1 MPMNVDLL
9 LKLGAVAALV
19 AANAYFVAVEFA
31 LVTARRSRIRELVDR
46 GDRLAGVVQNA
57 QESIDL
63 SVSGAQLGITL
74 ASLGLGWIGEPAI
87 ADTLR
92 RVFVGWPTPWS
103 SIATHTTAI
112 VIAFSLITFLHV
124 VLGEQVPKMVA
135 IIRPV
140 QVARLTAPGLRL
152 FNLLIRPGLW
162 LINGSSNLVLR
173 VLGMP
178 GVDTHHTVHT
188 PDEIQILLQD
198 SLREGAVELD
208 EEAMIHGVFELTHT
222 VAREVMTPRPD
233 IQAVEADAGLEE
245 VLEVAARTGH
255 SRFPVY
261 EDSIDKI
268 VGVLIVKDLLPWF
281 LKEDRSGFRAADG
294 ARAPFYVP
302 ESKHVDDLLAEMRRQ
317 KVHLAVVVDEFGGT
331 DGIVTLE
338 DLLEEIVGD
347 IYDEHDVAEQPSIA
361 VKPSGRVEVDGG
373 MSLSDLVEELH
384 LAAVEEEYDT
394 VAGYVIGTLGRIPEE
409 GERVMLGEAELEVR
423 EVADRRV
430 TLLELHY
437 PDVPAAGD
445 GIPADEEAGGPSS
458 KGRKRPA

>member
-1 MPMNVDLL
+1 MDSELL
-9 LKLGAVAALV
+9 LKLAAVIALV
-19 AANAYFVAVEFA
+19 AANAYFVAAEFA
-31 LVTARRSRIRELVDR
+31 LVSARRSRIRELVDQ
-46 GDRLAGVVQNA
+46 GDQLARVVEKA
-57 QESIDL
+57 QEDIDL

-74 ASLGLGWIGEPAI
+74 ASLALGWIGEPAI

-92 RVFVGWPTPWS
+92 RAFDGLPAPWS
-103 SIATHTTAI
+103 VIATHTTAV

-140 QVARLTAPGLRL
+140 RVARLSAPPLNL
-152 FNLLIRPGLW
+152 FNFLTRPGIW
-162 LINGSSNLVLR
+162 LISGASNLVLR
-173 VLGMP
+173 LLGMP
-178 GVDTHHTVHT
+178 NVDAHHLVHS
-188 PDEIQILLQD
+188 PEEIQILLQE
-198 SLREGAVELD
+198 SLREGAVEQD

-233 IQAVEADAGLEE
+233 IQAVSAGASLED

-268 VGVLIVKDLLPWF
+268 VGVLIVKDLLRWL
-281 LKEDRSGFRAADG
+281 LKEDRSGFSVVEE

-302 ESKHVDDLLAEMRRQ
+302 ESKRVDDLLAEMRRQ
-317 KVHLAVVVDEFGGT
+317 KVHLAIVVDEFGGT

-347 IYDEHDVAEQPSIA
+347 IYDEHDVAEQPDIA
-361 VKPSGRVEVDGG
+361 VKPGGRVEVDGG

-384 LAAVEEEYDT
+384 LPRVDEEYDT

-430 TLLELHY
+430 TLLELHH
-437 PDVPAAGD
+437 PAAPEAGA
-445 GIPADEEAGGPSS
+445 PAPGDEEASITDL
-458 KGRKRPA
+458 KRRERPA

>member
-1 MPMNVDLL
+1 MDAELL
-9 LKLGAVAALV
+9 LKLAAVVVLI

-31 LVTARRSRIRELVDR
+31 LVSARRSRIKELVDR
-46 GDRLAGVVQNA
+46 GDRLARIVENA
-57 QESIDL
+57 QENIDR
-63 SVSGAQLGITL
+63 SVSGAQLGITV
-74 ASLGLGWIGEPAI
+74 ASLGLGWIGEMAI

-92 RVFVGWPTPWS
+92 RVFVGWPSPWS

-135 IIRPV
+135 IMRPV
-140 QVARLTAPGLRL
+140 KVARLTAPGLKL
-152 FNLLIRPGLW
+152 FNLLIRPGLL

-173 VLGMP
+173 MLGMP
-178 GVDTHHTVHT
+178 DIDAHHPVHS

-198 SLREGAVELD
+198 SLREGAVEQD

-233 IQAVEADAGLEE
+233 IQAVPADAGLEE

-261 EDSIDKI
+261 KGSIDTI
-268 VGVLIVKDLLPWF
+268 VGVLIVKDLLRWF
-281 LKEDRSGFRAADG
+281 LKEDRSGFRAVDE

-347 IYDEHDVAEQPSIA
+347 IYDEHDVAEQPNIA
-361 VKPSGRVEVDGG
+361 VKPGGRVEVDGG
-373 MSLSDLVEELH
+373 MSLSDLVEELD
-384 LAAVEEEYDT
+384 LPAIDEEYDT
-394 VAGYVIGTLGRIPEE
+394 VAGYVIGTLGRIPEQ

-423 EVADRRV
+423 EVVDRRV
-430 TLLELHY
+430 TLLELHH
-437 PDVPAAGD
+437 PDLPAASD
-445 GIPADEEAGGPSS
+445 GIPADEETGGRYL

>member
-1 MPMNVDLL
+1 MDAELL
-9 LKLGAVAALV
+9 LKLAAVVALV
-19 AANAYFVAVEFA
+19 TANAYFVAVEFA
-31 LVTARRSRIRELVDR
+31 LVSARRSRIKELVDR
-46 GDRLAGVVQNA
+46 GDRLARIVENA
-57 QESIDL
+57 QENIDL

-74 ASLGLGWIGEPAI
+74 ASLGLGWIGERAI
-87 ADTLR
+87 ADTLQ
-92 RVFVGWPTPWS
+92 RVFVGWPSPWS

-124 VLGEQVPKMVA
+124 VLGEQVPKMIA

-140 QVARLTAPGLRL
+140 KVARLTAPGLKL

-162 LINGSSNLVLR
+162 LINGSANLVLR
-173 VLGMP
+173 MLGMP
-178 GVDTHHTVHT
+178 GIDAHHTVHS

-198 SLREGAVELD
+198 SLREGAVEQD

-233 IQAVEADAGLEE
+233 IQAVPADATLEE

-261 EDSIDKI
+261 EASIDKI
-268 VGVLIVKDLLPWF
+268 VGVLIVKDLLRWF
-281 LKEDRSGFRAADG
+281 LKDDWSGFRAVDG

-347 IYDEHDVAEQPSIA
+347 IYDEHDVAEQPDIA
-361 VKPSGRVEVDGG
+361 VKPGGRVEVDGG
-373 MSLSDLVEELH
+373 MSLSDLVEELD
-384 LAAVEEEYDT
+384 LPGIDEEYDT

-430 TLLELHY
+430 TLLELHH
-437 PDVPAAGD
+437 PGGPADGGD
-445 GIPADEEAGGPSS
+445 MPADEETGGRNL

>member
-1 MPMNVDLL
+1 MDADLL
-9 LKLGAVAALV
+9 LKLAAVVALV

-31 LVTARRSRIRELVDR
+31 LVSARRSRIKELVDR
-46 GDRLAGVVQNA
+46 GDRLARVVQNA
-57 QESIDL
+57 QESIDR

-74 ASLGLGWIGEPAI
+74 ASLGLGWVGEVAI
-87 ADTLR
+87 ADTLK
-92 RVFVGWPTPWS
+92 RVFVGWPSPWS
-103 SIATHTTAI
+103 LIASHTAAI

-140 QVARLTAPGLRL
+140 KVARLTAPGLRL
-152 FNLLIRPGLW
+152 FNALIRPGLW
-162 LINGSSNLVLR
+162 VINGSSNLLLR
-173 VLGMP
+173 MLGMP
-178 GVDTHHTVHT
+178 SVDAYHTVHS

-198 SLREGAVELD
+198 SMREGAVEQD

-233 IQAVEADAGLEE
+233 IQAVPADATLEE

-268 VGVLIVKDLLPWF
+268 VGVLIVKDLLRWF
-281 LKEDRSGFRAADG
+281 LRDDWSSFRAVVE

-347 IYDEHDVAEQPSIA
+347 IYDEHDVAEQPDIA
-361 VKPSGRVEVDGG
+361 VKPGGRVEVDGG
-373 MSLSDLVEELH
+373 MSLSDLVEELD
-384 LAAVEEEYDT
+384 LPALDEEYDT
-394 VAGYVIGTLGRIPEE
+394 VAGYVIGTLGRIPKE
-409 GERVMLGEAELEVR
+409 GERVPLGEVELEVR

-430 TLLELHY
+430 TLLELHH
-437 PDVPAAGD
+437 PAVETGGD
-445 GIPADEEAGGPSS
+445 TGSPAEEETGGRSL

>member
-1 MPMNVDLL
+1 MDVELL
-9 LKLGAVAALV
+9 LKLAAVVVLV
-19 AANAYFVAVEFA
+19 AANAYFVAAEFA
-31 LVTARRSRIRELVDR
+31 LVSARRSRIKELIDR
-46 GDRLAGVVQNA
+46 GDRLARIVENA
-57 QESIDL
+57 QENIDR

-74 ASLGLGWIGEPAI
+74 ASLGLGWIGETAI
-87 ADTLR
+87 ADTLWR
-92 RVFVGWPTPWS
+92 AFVGWPSPWS

-140 QVARLTAPGLRL
+140 QVARLTAPALKL

-173 VLGMP
+173 MLGMP
-178 GVDTHHTVHT
+178 SVDAHHTVHS

-198 SLREGAVELD
+198 SLREGAVEQD

-233 IQAVEADAGLEE
+233 IQAVPADATLEE

-261 EDSIDKI
+261 EGSIDKI
-268 VGVLIVKDLLPWF
+268 VGVLIVKDLLRWF
-281 LKEDRSGFRAADG
+281 LKEDWSGFRAVDG

-347 IYDEHDVAEQPSIA
+347 IYDEHDVAEQPDIA
-361 VKPSGRVEVDGG
+361 VKPGGRVEVDGG
-373 MSLSDLVEELH
+373 MSLSDLVEELD
-384 LAAVEEEYDT
+384 LPETDEEYDT
-394 VAGYVIGTLGRIPEE
+394 VAGYVIGTLGRIPEQ
-409 GERVMLGEAELEVR
+409 GERVMLGEVELEVR

-430 TLLELHY
+430 TLLELHH
-437 PDVPAAGD
+437 PGAPATGA
-445 GIPADEEAGGPSS
+445 GIPVDEETGGPNL

>member
-1 MPMNVDLL
+1 MDVELL
-9 LKLGAVAALV
+9 LKLAAVVALV

-31 LVTARRSRIRELVDR
+31 LVSARRSRVKELVDR
-46 GDRLAGVVQNA
+46 GDRLAGIVEDAQQN
-57 QESIDL
+57 IDL

-74 ASLGLGWIGEPAI
+74 ASLGLGWIGEIAI
-87 ADTLR
+87 ADTLQ
-92 RVFVGWPTPWS
+92 RVFAGLPSPWS
-103 SIATHTTAI
+103 VIGTHTTAI

-140 QVARLTAPGLRL
+140 KVARLTAPPLKI
-152 FNLLIRPGLW
+152 FNIVARPGLW
-162 LINGSSNLVLR
+162 VINGSSNFILR
-173 VLGMP
+173 RLGMP
-178 GVDTHHTVHT
+178 GVDAHHTVHS

-198 SLREGAVELD
+198 SLREGAVEQD

-233 IQAVEADAGLEE
+233 IQAVPADAGLEE

-261 EDSIDKI
+261 EGSIDKI
-268 VGVLIVKDLLPWF
+268 VGVLIVKDLLRWF
-281 LKEDRSGFRAADG
+281 LKDDRSGFRAVDG

-347 IYDEHDVAEQPSIA
+347 IYDEHDVAQQPEIA
-361 VKPSGRVEVDGG
+361 VKPGGRVEVDGG
-373 MSLSDLVEELH
+373 MSLSDLVEELD
-384 LAAVEEEYDT
+384 LAAVDEEYDT
-394 VAGYVIGTLGRIPEE
+394 VAGYVIGTLGRIPEQ
-409 GERVMLGEAELEVR
+409 GERVMLGDAELEVR

-430 TLLELHY
+430 TLLELHH

-445 GIPADEEAGGPSS
+445 RIAADEETGGRNS